1 LDKSVAMSTP
11 KKRLDTTIVNLAAR
25 VEVVTS
31 PKGSASQS
39 PRRTTGYSKTS
50 SSTPTRTKV
59 QPCEK
64 GENLYNKI
72 CKGLITSSR
81 TPTKQ
86 KALTP
91 SKFFKSRSISVKIVK
106 LSVCDKPQAYITD
119 IENLKKVGGKSRSK
133 CVGLVETV
141 MPLFN
146 IKSGSEIQDHVEIV
160 TDIVDEVFEKSTLG
174 KSSGIRMKISEKT
187 AIRQKVKANAHRQD
201 DSSKDVFS
209 SLLNEEKKPLLH
221 VVKSRKR
228 KGSPIDIPPSKK
240 RNDVVFNS
248 VDSSDEDDAMFIST
262 KKPILSEDDK
272 KEMDQVLGVYDAGN
286 KLVSEAECEASKG
299 VIDGR
304 RRKEGAQ

>member
-1 LDKSVAMSTP
+1 MSTP
-11 KKRLDTTIVNLAAR
+11 QKRLDTTIVNLAAR
-25 VEVVTS
+25 VELVSS
-31 PKGSASQS
+31 PKGSATQS

-72 CKGLITSSR
+72 CKGLVTSSR

-91 SKFFKSRSISVKIVK
+91 SKFFKSRSISVKTVT
-106 LSVCDKPQAYITD
+106 LSVCDKPQEYITD

-133 CVGLVETV
+133 CIGLVETV
-141 MPLFN
+141 MPLYN

-174 KSSGIRMKISEKT
+174 KSSGIKMKISEKI
-187 AIRQKVKANAHRQD
+187 AIRQKVKAIAPRQD
-201 DSSKDVFS
+201 DSSKDAFS
-209 SLLNEEKKPLLH
+209 SLLKEEKKPLLH

-228 KGSPIDIPPSKK
+228 KGSPLDTPPSKK

-248 VDSSDEDDAMFIST
+248 VDSSDEDDPMFIST

-272 KEMDQVLGVYDAGN
+272 KEMDQVLGVYDARN
-286 KLVSEAECEASKG
+286 KLVSETEYEASKE
-299 VIDGR
+299 VIDAR